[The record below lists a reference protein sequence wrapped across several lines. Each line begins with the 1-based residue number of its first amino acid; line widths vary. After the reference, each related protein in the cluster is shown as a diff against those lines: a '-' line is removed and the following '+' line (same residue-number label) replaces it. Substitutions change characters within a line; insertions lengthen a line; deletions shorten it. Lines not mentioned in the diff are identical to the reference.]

1 MPTWI
6 TFILPL
12 IREGAEIIKTFTA
25 DHGHPPTDA
34 ELAAVLTARNEAD
47 NAWADAFERLK
58 NPPSN

>member
-25 DHGHPPTDA
+25 DHGQPPTDA